1 MIIKPE
7 MLSDKFFELRKIPTK
22 SKTLSTGF
30 LDLDEKMRLAK
41 RYLMIVTGY
50 PSCGKSEFVDSLII
64 NQALMHQWSTIY
76 YSPENHPVEEHM
88 AKLAEKFIGKPILEF
103 KEPEMHKALAFLQEH
118 FTWMY
123 PEEPDLDTLLRLA
136 EEEATLRKIDCIV
149 IDPWNSVTHKRGKE
163 LIHEYLS
170 EALTKVIRFARTHK
184 VLMAVVAHPKLP
196 TKDKDGNI
204 LPPTLYDI
212 SDGAMW
218 RNKADYGI
226 VCHREDMSKN
236 EIEIRV
242 QKVKYKWMGKV
253 GNIVLDYNYKNGR
266 FKSKNDDDFYLPTD
280 IQAPF

>member
-7 MLSDKFFELRKIPTK
+7 MLAEKFSALRKVTPK
-22 SKTLSTGF
+22 SKTLSTGY
-30 LDLDEKMRLAK
+30 LDLDPVMRLAK

-50 PSCGKSEFVDSLII
+50 PSCGKSEFVDGITVNMS
-64 NQALMHQWSTIY
+64 LMHDWRTLY

-88 AKLAEKFIGKPILEF
+88 AKIAEKFIGKHINQFNDLDTNR
-103 KEPEMHKALAFLQEH
+103 ALMFLQTYY
-118 FTWMY
+118 TWMY
-123 PEEPDLDTLLRLA
+123 PEEPSLDTLLKLA
-136 EEEATLRKIDCIV
+136 EEQAVKGRLDCLV
-149 IDPWNSVTHKRGKE
+149 IDPWNSVTHTRGRE

-184 VLMAVVAHPKLP
+184 ILMAIVAHPKLP
-196 TKDKDGNI
+196 KTDKEGNI

-226 VCHREDMSKN
+226 VCHREDMNRN
-236 EIEIRV
+236 EMEIKV

-253 GNIVLDYNYKNGR
+253 GNIFLDYDYTSGR
-266 FKSKNDDDFYLPTD
+266 FKCKNQNDFYLPTD
-280 IQAPF
+280 IEVPF